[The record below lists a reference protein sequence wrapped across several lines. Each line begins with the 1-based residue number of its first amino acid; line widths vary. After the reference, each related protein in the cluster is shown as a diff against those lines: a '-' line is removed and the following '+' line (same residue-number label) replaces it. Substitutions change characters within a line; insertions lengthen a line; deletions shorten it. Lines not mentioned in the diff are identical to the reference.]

1 MSVTGGGIEFRSDD
15 GPGIWPSGEASESNS
30 PQARQVPI
38 PLLGFARRRATR
50 GAKKYRRGKGSG
62 VRGDEMDI
70 EWTAVGAVL
79 LAGALLVGFPIG
91 IAVGYAWR
99 DHISRMRRI
108 RFIAEQ
114 ERRRTE
120 LDGAT
125 TAFARPDVLPVRE
138 IATARSSLSTRVRE
152 TGVSKVTISQARKKA
167 AGPNDPTA
175 KRTDKG
181 SKRRNVPT
189 KSKLKVMTGDV
200 LQEPVSNGT
209 SMEQQP

>member
-1 MSVTGGGIEFRSDD
+1 
-15 GPGIWPSGEASESNS
+15 
-30 PQARQVPI
+30 
-38 PLLGFARRRATR
+38 
-50 GAKKYRRGKGSG
+50 
-62 VRGDEMDI
+62 MDI
-70 EWTAVGAVL
+70 EWTAVGVVL
-79 LAGALLVGFPIG
+79 VAGALLVGFPIG
-91 IAVGYAWR
+91 IAVGYVWR

-125 TAFARPDVLPVRE
+125 TVARPDVRPVRE
-138 IATARSSLSTRVRE
+138 IATARSSLSARVRE
-152 TGVSKVTISQARKKA
+152 TGVSKVTISQARKKPVV
-167 AGPNDPTA
+167 PNDPTA